1 MAGELEAFRDAVL
14 ADARGNFLEDLYGY
28 RSAVHTDGNVEDRRK
43 LVEVGIKLLGLE
55 PRAKDDPLSG
65 KTVVSI
71 TVVNGSTQIKT
82 TQPEPE
88 PALEV
93 ECRAVTQEVEM
104 AYQAPQVSAV
114 DISELVGGLDD
125 LLGAHP

>member
-1 MAGELEAFRDAVL
+1 MAGEPEAFRDTVL
-14 ADARGNFLEDLYGY
+14 AQTRQTFLEDVYSY
-28 RSAVHTDGNVEDRRK
+28 REAVLTDGNVEDKRK
-43 LVEVGIKLLGLE
+43 LVEIGIKLLGLE
-55 PRAKDDPLSG
+55 PKAKDDPLSG

-82 TQPEPE
+82 TQPE

>member
-14 ADARGNFLEDLYGY
+14 ADARENFLEDLYGY

-82 TQPEPE
+82 TQQE

-93 ECRAVTQEVEM
+93 ECRTVPQEVES
-104 AYQAPQVSAV
+104 AYQAPQVSAA

-125 LLGAHP
+125 LLGAAT

>member
-1 MAGELEAFRDAVL
+1 M
-14 ADARGNFLEDLYGY
+14 
-28 RSAVHTDGNVEDRRK
+28 
-43 LVEVGIKLLGLE
+43 
-55 PRAKDDPLSG
+55 
-65 KTVVSI
+65 VSI

-82 TQPEPE
+82 TKPE